1 MTYDQVD
8 KRCWRCGL
16 GTFKLMPGS
25 DYQWQCDTCE
35 NVGHMKV
42 SDGLLEVE
50 RKTLEKEQA

>member
-1 MTYDQVD
+1 
-8 KRCWRCGL
+8 
-16 GTFKLMPGS
+16 MPGS